1 MWSFRR
7 YHWKYNFDHFLTHSS
22 SPKLDRAPYIVAR
35 LYAKRTWLVAD
46 KLYSWF
52 FLLFSVIYANSDVF
66 GRLMGAN
73 IRYGWAAFLCDGK
86 VKDITRTG
94 VSSHKGVKYVCL
106 LKIPQFCVLYAMPF
120 TINYKGAPIKAD
132 SAEVGWTL
140 CVFLNCL
147 FLCHFPKFYFC
158 IHLWAKCFSFSFSLL
173 VHSVSWEW

>member
-73 IRYGWAAFLCDGK
+73 IRYGWAAFLCDRK

-94 VSSHKGVKYVCL
+94 ASSHKGVKYVCL
-106 LKIPQFCVLYAMPF
+106 LKIPQCCVLYAMPF
-120 TINYKGAPIKAD
+120 TINYLGAQFCRSMLNA
-132 SAEVGWTL
+132 L
-140 CVFLNCL
+140 CLSKLFVFMR
-147 FLCHFPKFYFC
+147 FFH
-158 IHLWAKCFSFSFSLL
+158 SFIFAFICGQ
-173 VHSVSWEW
+173 SVSICYYYC

>member
-35 LYAKRTWLVAD
+35 LYAKRAWLVAD
-46 KLYSWF
+46 KFYSWF

-94 VSSHKGVKYVCL
+94 ASSHKGVKYVCL
-106 LKIPQFCVLYAMPF
+106 QIGRAHVWTPVTCQNLVCRLLLEKKKKKKKIKNV
-120 TINYKGAPIKAD
+120 
-132 SAEVGWTL
+132 
-140 CVFLNCL
+140 
-147 FLCHFPKFYFC
+147 KF
-158 IHLWAKCFSFSFSLL
+158 
-173 VHSVSWEW
+173 VHNKTYVTQPA